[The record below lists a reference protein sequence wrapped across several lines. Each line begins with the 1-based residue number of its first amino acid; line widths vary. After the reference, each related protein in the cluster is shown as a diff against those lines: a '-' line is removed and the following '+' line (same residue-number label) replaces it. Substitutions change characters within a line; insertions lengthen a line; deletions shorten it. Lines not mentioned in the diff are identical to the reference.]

1 VVLDRPSIHQQ
12 FTISISRSGMMED
25 NGSVWAHPDFL
36 RLLGTFDDE
45 TQRMIGPLEMQFGMR
60 SIVVQAASVE
70 AV

>member
-1 VVLDRPSIHQQ
+1 
-12 FTISISRSGMMED
+12 MMKD